1 MEKHCQGEDVGC
13 LLKTFQTENKRNIYS
28 ARGVLKK
35 KKKKKKN
42 SRQVIVRLGEETR
55 AWEWNAKKG
64 PDNILCFISCLPVLL
79 LLFFIVMTSAPIFLL

>member
-35 KKKKKKN
+35 N
-42 SRQVIVRLGEETR
+42 SRQVIVWLGKETR
-55 AWEWNAKKG
+55 AWEWNAAKG
-64 PDNILCFISCLPVLL
+64 LDNILCFISCLPVLL
-79 LLFFIVMTSAPIFLL
+79 LLFLTAMTSAPISSL